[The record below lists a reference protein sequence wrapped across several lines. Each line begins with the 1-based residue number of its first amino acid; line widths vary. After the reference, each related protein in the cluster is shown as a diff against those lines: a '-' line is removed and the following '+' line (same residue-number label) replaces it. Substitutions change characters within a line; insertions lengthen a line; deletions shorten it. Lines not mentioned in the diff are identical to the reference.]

1 METTALITMLSAV
14 GTVTAVTG
22 YFFYLVLST
31 PPKKEVDS
39 YCENDD
45 ETVRQKD

>member
-1 METTALITMLSAV
+1 MKTSALITMLSAV

-31 PPKKEVDS
+31 PPKQEPDS
-39 YCENDD
+39 YEDNDD
-45 ETVRQKD
+45 ELVRQND

>member
-1 METTALITMLSAV
+1 MKTEALITMLSAV

-31 PPKKEVDS
+31 PPKQEPDS
-39 YCENDD
+39 YEDNDEELKRKND
-45 ETVRQKD
+45 

>member
-1 METTALITMLSAV
+1 MKTEALITMLIAV

-31 PPKKEVDS
+31 PPKKEEDL
-39 YCENDD
+39 YNENDD
-45 ETVRQKD
+45 

>member
-1 METTALITMLSAV
+1 MKTEALITMLLAV

-31 PPKKEVDS
+31 PPKQEPDS
-39 YCENDD
+39 YEDNDD
-45 ETVRQKD
+45 ELVRKND

>member
-1 METTALITMLSAV
+1 MKTEALITMLSAV

-31 PPKKEVDS
+31 PPKQEPDS
-39 YCENDD
+39 YEDND
-45 ETVRQKD
+45 EELVRQNA

>member
-1 METTALITMLSAV
+1 MKTEALITMVTAV

-31 PPKKEVDS
+31 PPKKEEDS

-45 ETVRQKD
+45 ETVRQSE

>member
-1 METTALITMLSAV
+1 MKTEALITMLIAV

-31 PPKKEVDS
+31 QPKKEEDS
-39 YCENDD
+39 YNENDD
-45 ETVRQKD
+45 

>member
-1 METTALITMLSAV
+1 MKTEALITMLSAV

-31 PPKKEVDS
+31 PPKQQPHS
-39 YCENDD
+39 YADHDD
-45 ETVRQKD
+45 ELVRHND

>member
-1 METTALITMLSAV
+1 MKTSALITMLSAV

-31 PPKKEVDS
+31 PPKQEPDS
-39 YCENDD
+39 YEDND
-45 ETVRQKD
+45 EELVRKND

>member
-1 METTALITMLSAV
+1 MKTEALITMLTAV

-31 PPKKEVDS
+31 PPKKEEDS

-45 ETVRQKD
+45 ETIRQPE

>member
-1 METTALITMLSAV
+1 MKTEALITMLTAV

-31 PPKKEVDS
+31 PPKQEPDS
-39 YCENDD
+39 FEDNDEELVHKND
-45 ETVRQKD
+45 

>member
-1 METTALITMLSAV
+1 MKTEALITMLSAV

-31 PPKKEVDS
+31 PPKQEPDS
-39 YCENDD
+39 YEDND
-45 ETVRQKD
+45 EESVRKND

>member
-1 METTALITMLSAV
+1 MNTPALITMLLAV

-31 PPKKEVDS
+31 PPKQESDS
-39 YCENDD
+39 YEENND
-45 ETVRQKD
+45 ELTRKND

>member
-1 METTALITMLSAV
+1 MKTEALITMLSAV

-31 PPKKEVDS
+31 PPKQEPDS
-39 YCENDD
+39 YEDND
-45 ETVRQKD
+45 EELVRQND

>member
-1 METTALITMLSAV
+1 MKTEALITMLSAV

-31 PPKKEVDS
+31 PPKQEPDS
-39 YCENDD
+39 YEDNDED
-45 ETVRQKD
+45 LVRKND

>member
-1 METTALITMLSAV
+1 MKTEALITMLTAV

-31 PPKKEVDS
+31 PPKQEPDS
-39 YCENDD
+39 FEDNDEKLERKND
-45 ETVRQKD
+45 